1 MANKP
6 SEANFFPDVPQ
17 FPSMGTFQPV
27 YGKFDLTTYIQGA
40 SDYEIM
46 AFLVGKYNACLEAYG
61 NITKLSTDTITAC
74 KQLQDWINIW
84 FNNLDVQQ
92 ELNNKIDSM
101 VQDGSFGR
109 LLHQTFDAQ
118 INQQTANAT
127 TAWLVANV
135 TPTGSAVVVD
145 KSLSIEGAAADAKA
159 SGDDIRTIQKN
170 LNISFSTV
178 KNLCLQ
184 VERGK
189 VYSGGVGSTIQQSD
203 ADGYFCAKIEI
214 PDGAKYLST
223 TIPVDMSPFS
233 FFTDENLTVISDV
246 ISHLGNNYVYSVPA
260 NAKYLCGTH
269 HISTLTD
276 SGVVALAT
284 DNSIKRKYSVAD
296 FPYNT
301 ERYTGDKLI
310 FNDGT
315 KLETTKDVKTTLSRS
330 FSTVKNLCLQVERGK
345 VYSGGVG
352 STIQQS
358 DADGYFCAK
367 IEIPDGAKYL
377 STTIPVDMSPFS
389 FFTDENLT
397 VISDVISHLGNNYVY
412 SVPANAKYLCGT
424 HHISTLTDSGVV
436 ALATDNSIKRKYSVA
451 DFPYN
456 TERYTGDK
464 LIFNDGTKLE
474 TIKDAVTPLYVAKDG
489 SGNFTRLIDAIN
501 EAEKTMGRTVYVGPG
516 EWDIISELGNDYIES
531 VSDNKRGIYL
541 KNRIHLIFSSRATVV
556 CKYTGNNTNTM
567 TWLSAF
573 NAGPYGFTLE
583 NCKIESENCRYAIH
597 DERDSDA
604 DQYENVY
611 KNCIISHTKKNG
623 YDQCI
628 GGGLGLDGHIVIEG
642 CKFICP
648 DGNETT
654 QTVSYHNS
662 GDGYWDNTESK
673 GAQSIVDI
681 SNSYFSGTV
690 AALTFGK
697 SKKNTY
703 FLIHGNS
710 LGSKI
715 EQPLEENPVIKVT
728 AWNNEIRN
736 K

>member
-170 LNISFSTV
+170 LNI
-178 KNLCLQ
+178 
-184 VERGK
+184 
-189 VYSGGVGSTIQQSD
+189 
-203 ADGYFCAKIEI
+203 
-214 PDGAKYLST
+214 
-223 TIPVDMSPFS
+223 
-233 FFTDENLTVISDV
+233 
-246 ISHLGNNYVYSVPA
+246 
-260 NAKYLCGTH
+260 
-269 HISTLTD
+269 
-276 SGVVALAT
+276 
-284 DNSIKRKYSVAD
+284 
-296 FPYNT
+296 
-301 ERYTGDKLI
+301 
-310 FNDGT
+310 
-315 KLETTKDVKTTLSRS
+315 S